1 MIRRPPRSTRKE
13 SSAASDVYK
22 RQSRHMPKIE
32 EKLNLFKSV
41 IKKPIVPSD
50 EEIREN
56 PPSRSAKLRYVIKK
70 EDFFDFETDILDKF
84 KHLIDIENVSKKL

>member
-1 MIRRPPRSTRKE
+1 
-13 SSAASDVYK
+13 
-22 RQSRHMPKIE
+22 MPKTE

-50 EEIREN
+50 KEIREN

-70 EDFFDFETDILDKF
+70 EDFL
-84 KHLIDIENVSKKL
+84 